1 MKFLFVFILN
11 YIIVFGGEFR
21 IITEDL
27 PPYNY
32 KAGKEIKGI
41 SVDMVN
47 IILDELNYKNEEIEV
62 YPWSR
67 GLKILDSND
76 NAILFSTVYSKERAK
91 KYKFACPLVPSEVYF
106 YKNKNNDIK
115 IKTFEDLKKVKKIG
129 VVKDFFNHQK
139 LKSLGF
145 TNLDISS
152 YYKTAILKLVRGK
165 VDLIV
170 GNEIDLYFNQPKQID
185 ISQLEN
191 TGLLFNKSNLCIAFN
206 KNFPDEEVQKWR
218 DILKK
223 IHNSGEYIKIFNKY
237 LEYGKNL
244 EH

>member
-1 MKFLFVFILN
+1 VKFLFVFILN

-32 KAGKEIKGI
+32 KAGKELKGI
-41 SVDMVN
+41 SVDIVN
-47 IILDELNYKNEEIEV
+47 IILDELGYKNEIIEV

-76 NAILFSTVYSKERAK
+76 NAILFSTVYSKQRAK

-106 YKNKNNDIK
+106 YKNKNNQIK
-115 IKTFEDLKKVKKIG
+115 IETLKDLRKVKKIG

-139 LKSLGF
+139 LESLGF

-152 YYKTAILKLVRGK
+152 YYKTAILKLTKGK

-170 GNEIDLYFNQPKQID
+170 GSKMDLYFNKPQHID
-185 ISQLEN
+185 ISELEN

-206 KNFPDEEVQKWR
+206 KNFPDEEIEKWR
-218 DILKK
+218 EILRK
-223 IHNSGEYIKIFNKY
+223 IHDSGKYKKIFNKY
-237 LEYGKNL
+237 LEYGKNY
-244 EH
+244 EY

>member
-1 MKFLFVFILN
+1 MKILFVFILN

-41 SVDMVN
+41 SVDIVN
-47 IILDELNYKNEEIEV
+47 LILDELGYKNEIIEV

-67 GLKILDSND
+67 GLKILESNK
-76 NAILFSTVYSKERAK
+76 NAILFSTIYSKQRAK
-91 KYKFACPLVPSEVYF
+91 NYKFACPLIPSEVYF
-106 YKNKNNDIK
+106 YKNKNNHIK
-115 IKTFEDLKKVKKIG
+115 IETFEDLKKIKRIG
-129 VVKDFFNHQK
+129 VVKDFYNHQK

-170 GNEIDLYFNQPKQID
+170 GNEINLYFNQPKQID

-206 KNFPDEEVQKWR
+206 NNFSDEEVQKWR

-223 IHNSGEYIKIFNKY
+223 LHDSGNYKKIYNKY
-237 LEYGKNL
+237 LEYGKND
-244 EH
+244 EY